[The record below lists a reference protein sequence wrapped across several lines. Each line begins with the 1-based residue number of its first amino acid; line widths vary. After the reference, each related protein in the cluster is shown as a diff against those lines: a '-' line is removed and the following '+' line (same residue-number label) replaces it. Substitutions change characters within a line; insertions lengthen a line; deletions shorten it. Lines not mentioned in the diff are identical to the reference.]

1 MRKKESRQNT
11 PDLAEYGTDVLE
23 SPFSSRTAV
32 EIILYTE
39 LMLGKGQCDPFLL
52 IAFSGWDIIAQH
64 H

>member
-52 IAFSGWDIIAQH
+52 IAFSG
-64 H
+64 